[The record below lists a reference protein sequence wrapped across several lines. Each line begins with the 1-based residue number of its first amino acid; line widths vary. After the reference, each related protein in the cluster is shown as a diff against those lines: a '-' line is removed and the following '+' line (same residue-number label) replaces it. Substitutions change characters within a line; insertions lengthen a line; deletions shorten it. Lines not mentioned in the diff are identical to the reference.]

1 MVVVLATTTTTTPVV
16 LATLQHPNPSTA
28 ANLTTNLSISTVDLK
43 KRRPAKSPRKS
54 RHVDTNP
61 RRRRSSH
68 PARSGTCP
76 AFNPSSPR
84 PFQDP
89 QPQTIR
95 TPSSRTDHRPTT
107 PTTTTTPSNPA
118 PHQHR
123 GLVAVTTTRL
133 TTLP

>member
-1 MVVVLATTTTTTPVV
+1 MVVVLATTTTTQVV

-43 KRRPAKSPRKS
+43 KRRPAKSPRKC
-54 RHVDTNP
+54 RHVDTNH
-61 RRRRSSH
+61 RHRNNH
-68 PARSGTCP
+68 PARSGTCQ

-95 TPSSRTDHRPTT
+95 TPSSPTDHRPTT